1 MQKTPKKRSF
11 KRFLWLLILLPWQ
24 GWWLYFYP
32 MGPGIPRLIGPG
44 CGLYPT
50 NEEQIRSFWGAPRNM
65 LERVEIWWEINL
77 EPWLHNLEYVFAHEP
92 LKMILMVLVFPV
104 MVYLLI
110 TCGTRIVKQLAARI
124 KNVKKRRAEG

>member
-1 MQKTPKKRSF
+1 
-11 KRFLWLLILLPWQ
+11 
-24 GWWLYFYP
+24 
-32 MGPGIPRLIGPG
+32 
-44 CGLYPT
+44 
-50 NEEQIRSFWGAPRNM
+50 M